1 MRLEK
6 SRLRGAVVGM
16 NRRAGKAVPLILLV
30 PEKSSG
36 SLAVSDMVEVRVC
49 VMVSP
54 MVLWMVGGVVV
65 RSVVSKQIG
74 VGESRWGGR
83 GKSFYMH
90 SSVSRRVT
98 RALVYHAVPCER
110 TEISMGTV
118 CSDDGCCRVNESNW
132 GPPSELLDGS
142 SVISCCVWR

>member
-6 SRLRGAVVGM
+6 SRLRGAVVRM

-54 MVLWMVGGVVV
+54 MILWVVGGVVV

-83 GKSFYMH
+83 GRDFICI
-90 SSVSRRVT
+90 RR
-98 RALVYHAVPCER
+98 
-110 TEISMGTV
+110 
-118 CSDDGCCRVNESNW
+118 
-132 GPPSELLDGS
+132 
-142 SVISCCVWR
+142 

>member
-6 SRLRGAVVGM
+6 SRLRGAVAGM

-54 MVLWMVGGVVV
+54 MILWVVGGVVV

-74 VGESRWGGR
+74 VGENRWGGR
-83 GKSFYMH
+83 GKRFYMH

-110 TEISMGTV
+110 TKISTGTV
-118 CSDDGCCRVNESNW
+118 CSDDGCIRVNESNL
-132 GPPSELLDGS
+132 GCPSELLDGT
-142 SVISCCVWR
+142 SVIS

>member
-1 MRLEK
+1 
-6 SRLRGAVVGM
+6 M

-36 SLAVSDMVEVRVC
+36 SLAVSDMVKVRVC

-54 MVLWMVGGVVV
+54 MILWVVGGVVV

-83 GKSFYMH
+83 GKRFYMH

-110 TEISMGTV
+110 TEISTGTV

-132 GPPSELLDGS
+132 GTSQ
-142 SVISCCVWR
+142 